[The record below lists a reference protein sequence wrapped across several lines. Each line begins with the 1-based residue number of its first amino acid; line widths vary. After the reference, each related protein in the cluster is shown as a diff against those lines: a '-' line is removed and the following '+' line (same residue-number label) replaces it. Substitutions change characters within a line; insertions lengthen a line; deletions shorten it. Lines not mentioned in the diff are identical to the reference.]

1 MVSDSYK
8 KKLKDHIQKIKI
20 YNKIANIGQISRRYI
35 ALNGFDG
42 VITIIG
48 VLLGSFIIGSKDYEH
63 VIIAG
68 AAVCISLTVS
78 GVWSAYNSET
88 AERTKEIQDLEKST
102 LHVLDGTI
110 ISRAQDYASVVLA
123 AVNGLS
129 SGLTAFIPLI
139 PFFFGGRLPIDFCYY
154 IGAALAF
161 AILIG
166 IGLFLGRISKRNL
179 IISVIKMVLAGV
191 FCIGLGF
198 LLELI

>member
-1 MVSDSYK
+1 LK
-8 KKLKDHIQKIKI
+8 KKIKEYIQKLKA

-48 VLLGSFIIGSKDYEH
+48 VLLGSYIIGFEDYKN

-78 GVWSAYNSET
+78 GVWSAYNSES

-102 LHVLDGTI
+102 LHMLNGTI
-110 ISRAQDYASVVLA
+110 ISKAQGYASIILS

-129 SGLTAFIPLI
+129 SGLAAFIPLT
-139 PFFFGGRLPIDFCYY
+139 PFFFGRFLPINTCFYV
-154 IGAALAF
+154 GAAFAFVILAS
-161 AILIG
+161 IG
-166 IGLFLGRISKRNL
+166 IFLGRVSRRNL
-179 IISVIKMVLAGV
+179 AISVIKMVLAGV